1 MEKESGWGAGG
12 APPATA
18 GETPALQ
25 SGTGTRLGR
34 PFFPF
39 FLS

>member
-1 MEKESGWGAGG
+1 MEKESGLGAGRE
-12 APPATA
+12 ARATA